1 MSPSAAMMPPALTI
15 TAAQARRTAIA
26 AQGLHRRRPGTTPH
40 RGTFRKLVDRIG
52 VLQIDSVNVLARAH
66 YLPAFSRLGAYRP
79 ELLDDI
85 AWPKRNKDRVLLE
98 SWAHVAS
105 LVELDLEP
113 ALRPRQQA
121 MGERW
126 RPRELID
133 AHPGLMERI
142 VEVIGEHGPISAGG
156 IEKTLDAPGR
166 GRPGWWEWSATKQI
180 SEYLFLSGVT
190 AVAGRR
196 SFERLYD
203 LTERVVPQH
212 IRDVPTPEPDDAR
225 RTLVHR
231 AIRHHGIGTAGDIA
245 DYYRLKI
252 AGTQQSLAELVEEGS
267 VLPVTVHGW
276 KERVYL
282 DAEAAMPR
290 KVDGRA
296 LLCPFDPLIWHRP
309 RTERL
314 FGLHYRIEIYT
325 PEPLRTYGYYV
336 FPLLVGDQFVG
347 RFDLKADRAASEL
360 LVQASWCEPGAD
372 PQVACEAA
380 AVELAEMARWLGL
393 SRIVVKDRGDLAR
406 QLQGVVRTLAG

>member
-1 MSPSAAMMPPALTI
+1 MSPTPPPVLTI

-26 AQGLHRRRPGTTPH
+26 AQGLHRRRTGATPH
-40 RGTFRKLVDRIG
+40 RGTFGKLVDRIG

-85 AWPKRNKDRVLLE
+85 AWPKRNKDRMLLE

-113 ALRPRQQA
+113 ALRFRQQT

-126 RPRELID
+126 RPDDLID
-133 AHPGLMERI
+133 AHPGLQERI
-142 VEVIGEHGPISAGG
+142 VEVIAAEGPISAGG
-156 IEKTLDAPGR
+156 IEKILGAPGK
-166 GRPGWWEWSATKQI
+166 GRPGWWEWSATKRI
-180 SEYLFLSGVT
+180 SEYLFLSGTT
-190 AVAGRR
+190 AVAGRK

-203 LTERVVPQH
+203 LSERVVPQH
-212 IRDVPTPEPDDAR
+212 IRDLPTPTPDEAR
-225 RTLVHR
+225 RLLVQR
-231 AIRHHGIGTAGDIA
+231 AIRHHGIGTVGDIA

-252 AGTQQSLAELVEEGS
+252 AGTQQALSELVEEGT
-267 VLPVTVHGW
+267 VLPVAVRGW
-276 KERVYL
+276 KDRVYL
-282 DAEAAMPR
+282 DSEAAMPR

-309 RTERL
+309 RTERM
-314 FGLHYRIEIYT
+314 FGMHYRIEIYT
-325 PEPLRTYGYYV
+325 PEPKRTYGYYV
-336 FPLLVGDQFVG
+336 FPLLVGDEFVG
-347 RFDLKADRAASEL
+347 RFDLKADRAAGEL
-360 LVQASWCEPGAD
+360 LVQASFAEPDAD
-372 PQVACEAA
+372 PSAACEAA

-406 QLQGVVRTLAG
+406 QLQQVVRTLSG